1 MTIALPRPE
10 ALARRRGRCRLCS
23 APILPGEHY
32 VTKLDRLGWVHA
44 ACAAGYR
51 RVLAE
56 HEDAPSEEARP

>member
-1 MTIALPRPE
+1 MTAAAPE

-23 APILPGEHY
+23 APISPGEDY

-44 ACAAGYR
+44 SCAAGYR

-56 HEDAPSEEARP
+56 HADDERTREEAQ